1 MVTSAFAAKLDN
13 PRLFAFML
21 AAIKNLQIVMHQL
34 MMPISMPENA
44 HIFYSG
50 IIKLLTFDP
59 FPDIDG
65 FYERN
70 FKL

>member
-1 MVTSAFAAKLDN
+1 
-13 PRLFAFML
+13 
-21 AAIKNLQIVMHQL
+21 MHQL

-44 HIFYSG
+44 LVFYKR
-50 IIKLLTFDP
+50 IIKMLTFDP

-65 FYERN
+65 FYEKY